1 MHNLQVTGD
10 ETQVLQSVLECD
22 TEREK
27 LLEEERKLLALT
39 GHEGYTA
46 LIHKLVVIL
55 QLWSLRYYSQY
66 SNIGAGISKLYA
78 TELPFWIIIFERTVR
93 TSVSL
98 MKLTLSFCLEVC
110 KQLVM
115 PCWHYNFR

>member
-1 MHNLQVTGD
+1 MGSGVQLIHNFQVTGD

-46 LIHKLVVIL
+46 WIH
-55 QLWSLRYYSQY
+55 S
-66 SNIGAGISKLYA
+66 
-78 TELPFWIIIFERTVR
+78 
-93 TSVSL
+93 
-98 MKLTLSFCLEVC
+98 
-110 KQLVM
+110 
-115 PCWHYNFR
+115 

>member
-1 MHNLQVTGD
+1 MQLIHNLQVSGD

-46 LIHKLVVIL
+46 
-55 QLWSLRYYSQY
+55 
-66 SNIGAGISKLYA
+66 
-78 TELPFWIIIFERTVR
+78 
-93 TSVSL
+93 
-98 MKLTLSFCLEVC
+98 
-110 KQLVM
+110 
-115 PCWHYNFR
+115 